1 MEQHLVIRILPVGK
15 NYSTDFNILRGSLES
30 KSPLDEI
37 SIILINPGNGRTN
50 IIGSVRGLPGKRGL
64 VIYFQLIS
72 RLFSSF
78 LSSSSFFSLH
88 RGQVIVNKRKAK
100 GSTGFFIVRSSIK
113 EAREAGPP
121 TRRVNLFVS

>member
-30 KSPLDEI
+30 KSPLEI
-37 SIILINPGNGRTN
+37 SIILINGRTN

-78 LSSSSFFSLH
+78 LSSSSFFSSLF
-88 RGQVIVNKRKAK
+88 IEAK
-100 GSTGFFIVRSSIK
+100 LS
-113 EAREAGPP
+113 
-121 TRRVNLFVS
+121 